1 VIFTELCKRVREHIG
16 QDHRYEHCVRVARM
30 AEDLARIHGA
40 DPDKARK
47 AGMLHDLAR
56 LYSEERLLEES
67 ERRGVPIDDFER
79 AHPIVLHAP
88 LSAELARAEFGVS
101 DPGVLSAISKHTLA
115 AGEMSVLDCVLY
127 LADGLE
133 PGRDY
138 PERAALAEMA
148 GRDLAGAMRATIESS
163 LRYLSSK
170 HLPLAPQTAAA
181 MRTFGAQPTTEA
193 TTGGH
198 S

>member
-1 VIFTELCKRVREHIG
+1 VTFTELCKRVRKHIG
-16 QDHRYEHCVRVARM
+16 QDHRYAHCVRVARM
-30 AEDLARIHGA
+30 AENLARIHGA
-40 DPDKARK
+40 DPSKART

-56 LYSEERLLEES
+56 LYSGEGLLEECR
-67 ERRGVPIDDFER
+67 RRGVPISDFER

-88 LSAELARAEFGVS
+88 LSAELAQTEFGVS
-101 DPGVLSAISKHTLA
+101 DPAILSAIAKHTLA
-115 AGEMSVLDCVLY
+115 ASEMSVLDCVLY

-138 PERAALAEMA
+138 AERASLAEMA
-148 GRDLAGAMRATIESS
+148 ERDLPGAMRATIESS

-181 MRTFGAQPTTEA
+181 IKAFGAHIMMEA

>member
-1 VIFTELCKRVREHIG
+1 
-16 QDHRYEHCVRVARM
+16 M
-30 AEDLARIHGA
+30 AEDLARVHGA
-40 DPDKARK
+40 DPAKARK

-56 LYSEERLLEES
+56 LYSEERLLAECAQ
-67 ERRGVPIDDFER
+67 RGVPISDFER
-79 AHPIVLHAP
+79 ANPIVLHAP
-88 LSAELARAEFGVS
+88 LSAELARADFGVT
-101 DPGVLSAISKHTLA
+101 DPEVLSAIAKHTLG

-138 PERAALAEMA
+138 PERAPLAEMA
-148 GRDLAGAMRATIESS
+148 GRDLPGAMRATIESS

-181 MRTFGAQPTTEA
+181 MRTFGAHTMTEA
-193 TTGGH
+193 PTGGH